1 MVEAI
6 LLRDSQLCRIF
17 IIKQVRTANKRK
29 QSLINI

>member
-6 LLRDSQLCRIF
+6 LLRDSQLCRTS
-17 IIKQVRTANKRK
+17 IIEQVRTANKRK